1 MKPIVKWAGGKR
13 QLLEQLSPSIP
24 LSCLYVEPFV
34 GGGAVWLHAHP
45 QHAIINDSNPEL
57 INVYKVVRD
66 SPDELIALLREHEAA
81 DSSKHFYEVR
91 AWDRDPSVF
100 AKLSSVERAA
110 RTVYLNKTCYG
121 GIWRVNKKGQMNTA
135 YNPRRRQR
143 YIVNET
149 SIRALHDY
157 LAGNDIDI
165 RCGDYADTLAEL
177 PEDSFVY
184 LDPPYMPAGKT
195 ESFTRYTADC
205 FDYKEQVRLRDWCV
219 RLRAKGI
226 PFIESNSDTPAVREL
241 YKDFIIRTIPAR
253 RSINSHS
260 GKRGPVSEVL
270 ITW

>member
-13 QLLEQLSPSIP
+13 QLLEQLSPYIP

-91 AWDRDPSVF
+91 SWDRDSATF
-100 AKLSSVERAA
+100 SKLSNVERAA
-110 RTVYLNKTCYG
+110 RTIYLNKTCYNG
-121 GIWRVNKKGQMNTA
+121 LFRVNSAGQFNA
-135 YNPRRRQR
+135 SYNR
-143 YIVNET
+143 YKHSTIVNEPDICVL
-149 SIRALHDY
+149 SAY
-157 LAGNDIDI
+157 LRENDIDI
-165 RCGDYADTLAEL
+165 RCGDYANVLKNL
-177 PEDSFVY
+177 PNNAYVY
-184 LDPPYMPAGKT
+184 LDPPYMPVSETA
-195 ESFTRYTADC
+195 SFTGYTSDG
-205 FDYKEQVRLRDWCV
+205 FDYKEQVRLRDWCA

-241 YKDFIIRTIPAR
+241 YKDFIIRTISAR
-253 RSINSHS
+253 RSINLHS
-260 GKRGPVSEVL
+260 GKRGLVNEVL
-270 ITW
+270 ITA